1 MAFPSHRLVFAL
13 FLSVL
18 NLQGAALSLDEAIAL
33 LKAQNLE
40 IKAAALDAKNAH
52 NDLRIAQGYNFGS
65 LDFTQTA
72 LRSNDA
78 GNVFG
83 FKLSSRQATF
93 GDFGFSEFLAP
104 MGQAL
109 LGANAQALTPA
120 SIQGMN
126 SILAIQPKD
135 LNYPGYQNYFQSKL
149 TYMLPIYTGGKLSGY
164 SKIAREME
172 KIKQL
177 DATKVTAEKI
187 YETRKSYYDMAL
199 LQHSL
204 EQMTVIQKNMEKLH
218 AKTKEMVA
226 EGYAKKVD
234 LLEIEAK
241 KANVD
246 RMVLEMGSNKKL
258 LLHYISFLLNQKTDE
273 IAIPKDDKAITTADE
288 ASVMSNNTDLKKAS
302 HGLAVRSSMVDVAM
316 APFLPTL
323 GVFGEASS
331 ANDTLMRNIHAHAAY
346 TVGAKLSWNLFNGAV
361 DAHNFEKARIDR
373 LKTATEV
380 EMAKKGI
387 ALQYDKLHTE
397 IENLDEQIVS
407 LEKERALAAAITK
420 NYEGRYHEHLV
431 SMSDLIIKQSN
442 EIEKIM
448 TLQSVKNQR
457 NERIFA
463 LEKLNYGANQ

>member
-18 NLQGAALSLDEAIAL
+18 NLQGAALSLDEAIAV

-40 IKAAALDAKNAH
+40 IKAVSLDAKNAH

-65 LDFTQTA
+65 LDFTQSA
-72 LRSNDA
+72 VRSNDA

-83 FKLSSRQATF
+83 FKLSSRQASF
-93 GDFGFSEFLAP
+93 ADFGFSEFS
-104 MGQAL
+104 
-109 LGANAQALTPA
+109 LTNP
-120 SIQGMN
+120 N
-126 SILAIQPKD
+126 ILTVQPKD
-135 LNYPGYQNYFQSKL
+135 LNYPMYQNYFQSKL

-177 DATKVTAEKI
+177 DATKVTGEKI

-204 EQMTVIQKNMEKLH
+204 EQMTIIQKNMEKLH

-273 IAIPKDDKAITTADE
+273 ITIPTDDKAITTADE
-288 ASVMSNNTDLKKAS
+288 ASVMNNNTDLKKAA

-323 GVFGEASS
+323 GAFGEASS
-331 ANDTLMRNIHAHAAY
+331 ANDTLMRNMHAHAAY

-397 IENLDEQIVS
+397 IDNLDEQIVS
-407 LEKERALAAAITK
+407 LEKERLLAGEITK
-420 NYEGRYHEHLV
+420 NYEGRYNEHLV

-457 NERIFA
+457 NERIFT
-463 LEKLNYGANQ
+463 LEKLNYGADQ